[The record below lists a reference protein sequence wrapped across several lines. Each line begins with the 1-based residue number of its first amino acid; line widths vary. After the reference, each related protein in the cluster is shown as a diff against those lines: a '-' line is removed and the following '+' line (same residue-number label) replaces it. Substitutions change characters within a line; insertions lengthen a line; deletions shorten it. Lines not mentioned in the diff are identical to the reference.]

1 MIDGDVGLASATA
14 LGEVLSVLV
23 ELSVRS
29 GNVLLVE
36 VSVTLRVTSG
46 ARVLAKNDALAE
58 HGVVLGLVRFLGF
71 CDAME
76 AGAVVL
82 GVGVTVVALS
92 AYAIVGG
99 GAAVGVLFAVLAGVL
114 SVDFTATISAGL
126 VRAVTISGSVGTAI
140 FGALET
146 FPQES
151 AVAAASIASDTKAVD
166 VTVGLAAVEG
176 SSTVG
181 TSEAGAIFAFSLIA
195 AVFAT
200 TSGESLALLVA
211 GRSAVNLAIG
221 SVVSCTC
228 ERTTSSDSSAA
239 HDTLAIAELEL
250 SLLVALLPFT
260 LSRVA
265 FTAVASVHTN
275 LLEGT
280 IVLLAVMA
288 LTLLDTITM
297 AIDTIVALAMKTLV

>member
-46 ARVLAKNDALAE
+46 ARVLAKNDTLAE
-58 HGVVLGLVRFLGF
+58 HGVVLGLVRFLVL
-71 CDAME
+71 CDALE
-76 AGAVVL
+76 AGAVVP

-92 AYAIVGG
+92 AYEIVGG
-99 GAAVGVLFAVLAGVL
+99 GAAVGLFAVLAGVL
-114 SVDFTATISAGL
+114 SVDFTATISAVL
-126 VRAVTISGSVGTAI
+126 VRALTLSSSVGTAI

-166 VTVGLAAVEG
+166 VTVVLAAVEG

-200 TSGESLALLVA
+200 ISGESLALLVA